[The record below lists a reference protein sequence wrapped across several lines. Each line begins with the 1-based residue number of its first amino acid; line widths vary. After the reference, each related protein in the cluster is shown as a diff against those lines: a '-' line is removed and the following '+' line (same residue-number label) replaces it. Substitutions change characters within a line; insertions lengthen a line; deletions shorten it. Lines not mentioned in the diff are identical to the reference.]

1 MLPNL
6 IIIGAPKA
14 GTSSLFQWLADHP
27 EVCGSKEK
35 ETYYFVDPGTHMY
48 RKARNFSA
56 GGLKGYEAEFPQADP
71 GARIVVEATPG
82 YMYYETAL
90 RELPHLPTRPDFIF
104 VLREP
109 VAQIRSLFRYFQEN
123 WDWIPRSMTF
133 PEFVEAVE
141 KGTSTFKG
149 NELASAALGNANY
162 IDHVRRWR
170 EACGPER
177 LHLLV
182 FEDMIRDPR
191 RFMVQLAER
200 LEIDPSFYETYDFP
214 VENETYVV
222 KNAAL
227 QSLNIRIRG
236 LIPQGRI
243 YEALRRMY
251 RVANTK
257 SVPKG
262 SSRPSADDL
271 AVERMLS
278 YRYLP
283 MVRELEQEF
292 GLDLSTWRRALEA
305 RIQGPQG
312 EPAGRSAKEGTVGL
326 ARDAQ
331 HTAPLMG
338 KLP

>member
-6 IIIGAPKA
+6 IIVGAPKA
-14 GTSSLFQWLADHP
+14 GTSSLFHWLADHP
-27 EVCGSKEK
+27 QVCGSKEK

-48 RKARNFSA
+48 RKARNFSTS
-56 GGLKGYEAEFPQADP
+56 GLSGYEAEFPQDGD

-90 RELPHLPTRPDFIF
+90 RELPRLPTRPDFVF

-133 PEFVEAVE
+133 PDFIEAVE

-149 NELASAALGNANY
+149 NELASGALRNADY
-162 IDHVRRWR
+162 LDHLRRWR
-170 EACGPER
+170 EACGADR
-177 LHLLV
+177 LHLFL

-191 RFMVQLAER
+191 GFMIRLAAR
-200 LEIDPSFYETYDFP
+200 LGIDPAFYETYDFP

-236 LIPQGRI
+236 LIPQGRM
-243 YEALRRMY
+243 YEVLRRMY
-251 RVANTK
+251 RAANTK
-257 SVPKG
+257 SVPK
-262 SSRPSADDL
+262 SAARPASDDFE
-271 AVERMLS
+271 VERMLS

-292 GLDLSTWRRALEA
+292 GLDLATWRRALEA
-305 RIQGPQG
+305 RLSGPQ
-312 EPAGRSAKEGTVGL
+312 EAPVDRSPAERTMAETLVGPDL
-326 ARDAQ
+326 RQ
-331 HTAPLMG
+331 L
-338 KLP
+338 